1 MPAEQL
7 NIKIKLDIDELNSN
21 VRKAKTQLKQ
31 VADTAEHSIPKITT
45 ESNKASRALK
55 DVSEEGGKLKRTLND
70 IGNKAKTSLSG
81 IVGEGNKLTTLF
93 QRLGIA
99 GRAANA
105 GMSVDDT
112 NASLEEMK
120 GTMETIASIDI
131 FGALSTQAS
140 KFARIIDGIKIKKSM
155 KTDLKALCDYYT
167 KTIRMEMADHQL
179 AYEEGYLD
187 DDEARE
193 WGDAIV
199 DKVKKAQRAYKQATD
214 QMKAATKAV
223 RMEVSK
229 LTSTFITL
237 TTAIVGVVLPIN
249 ALSVSKMAAEID
261 VAAQRAG
268 FSAQAYQEW
277 SYVLDR
283 AGVEA
288 GELVEV
294 MKTLTESQVDVIGG
308 SKDMIAAYEQ
318 LGISAAEVASL
329 NQQQLWERTIAAL
342 QNMENATMR
351 NAVAYQ
357 IFGEDAAK
365 LTTVFN
371 MNNQQTQSLIST
383 YNALGATMSADLI
396 KKSNQ
401 LQAAVVSLKAAWQG
415 LRNTLAQAVIP
426 AVVAVVNVLTKAIII
441 VNTFLQVIFGL
452 DLSPAINNM
461 NAGFSAGSG
470 AADDYADSVGGA
482 AGALEKLRRATMG
495 FDELNKLPG
504 QDSGSGGGSGGSGGS
519 FGGGGGI
526 SMPTTS
532 VFDEATNDLVAFREK
547 VMDFMEKWKTQ
558 LQIVAGALGGLTIAG
573 LLGSFGNL
581 IGLGDEFLGIIS
593 SIKQTAGAVITIT
606 LQYMAVNE
614 FLDNYLDGEG
624 FKNWIYAALSTAL
637 GSLILW
643 SMWGATGLAIGLGI
657 TAFVSLDA
665 IFENGGITNIES
677 GVVALTGIATAI
689 AAISFA
695 WKGLGMSAIIA
706 NIGAFI
712 ALLKEG
718 NSIGSVLAATFPKV
732 AGVVASI
739 GTAFSSATG
748 YISGAV
754 KAVGT
759 FLGSLSGST
768 VAIAVAA
775 IAAIASTA
783 YYLYENWETVVGVVK
798 RFFELSI
805 APKLEEIKQRWEE
818 IKTAL
823 SGMGEAFMNAIP
835 EGARQL
841 LIQVG
846 DWLANLVKQVKDFIE
861 QTSLLSVVATV
872 FEFVGGII
880 AGVVGAVVA
889 PAIAAITELITG
901 LITFITGVVQIISGL
916 VSGLIN
922 LIVGLITGDFAA
934 VVDSV
939 KLIWDGIVNLFKGG
953 YEATIG
959 VVVSFV
965 QGIIDWFVSLW
976 DELVGHSIVPD
987 MINAIVEWF
996 KGMPAKV
1003 FAAVAEFVSGVL
1015 TRVKG
1020 LWTDITTWF
1029 KSNVEP
1035 KFQKSYWMT
1044 KFDTIRQAASEKL
1057 EAAKQLFTSI
1067 WSSITSWFSS
1077 SVAPKFTSTYWATK
1091 FNSIKDGAKTVLNNL
1106 IGIIEKA
1113 ANSIV
1118 GKVNSIS
1125 FTAPSWVP
1133 GYGGK
1138 TIGFNLKTISIPRLA
1153 NGGITTGSTIANIG
1167 EKGTEMV
1174 LPLTGTQGSA
1184 WMDMLAD
1191 KIASRNQTPS
1201 KIVLSVDG
1209 RELGWAAINNIN
1221 GITAQTGGLQL
1232 VL

>member
-7 NIKIKLDIDELNSN
+7 NIKIKFDISDLTTG
-21 VRKAKTQLKQ
+21 VRKAKTKLGEIATSAKQ
-31 VADTAEHSIPKITT
+31 NIPHINTESKKASKSLVDVSEAGSKVKKTLDSIGSKAKSSLSSLTT
-45 ESNKASRALK
+45 ESGKITSAFQKMGLASRA
-55 DVSEEGGKLKRTLND
+55 
-70 IGNKAKTSLSG
+70 A
-81 IVGEGNKLTTLF
+81 
-93 QRLGIA
+93 Q
-99 GRAANA
+99 A
-105 GMSVDDT
+105 GMTAEGT
-112 NASLEEMK
+112 NASLEDMK
-120 GTMETIASIDI
+120 NTMESIARIDF
-131 FGALSTQAS
+131 FGALAAQSHRFTDVFANLGTEIKETTQLL
-140 KFARIIDGIKIKKSM
+140 KFQNHVQRNAAKVADALRGSMEEYGYSQDQINQAIERANARIERHQRIVRTKL
-155 KTDLKALCDYYT
+155 TAAYKALRLE
-167 KTIRMEMADHQL
+167 IS
-179 AYEEGYLD
+179 
-187 DDEARE
+187 
-193 WGDAIV
+193 
-199 DKVKKAQRAYKQATD
+199 KV
-214 QMKAATKAV
+214 V
-223 RMEVSK
+223 
-229 LTSTFITL
+229 STFITL
-237 TTAIVGVVLPIN
+237 SSAIFAVLLPIN
-249 ALSVSKMAAEID
+249 AFGVSKMAHDID

-268 FSAQAYQEW
+268 FSAQSFQEW
-277 SYVLDR
+277 TYVLDR

-288 GELVEV
+288 GELGEI
-294 MKTLTESQVDVIGG
+294 MKTLTESQVDVING

-329 NQQQLWERTIAAL
+329 NQEQLWNRTIAAL
-342 QNMENATMR
+342 QNVENATLR
-351 NAVAYQ
+351 NAIAHQ
-357 IFGEDAAK
+357 IFSEDASK
-365 LTTVFN
+365 LATVFN
-371 MNNQQTQSLIST
+371 MTNQQTAHLIAT

-396 KKSNQ
+396 KKSNM
-401 LQAAVVSLKAAWQG
+401 LQASVTNLRAAWQG

-461 NAGFSAGSG
+461 NAGFSGGAG

-495 FDELNKLPG
+495 FDELNKLPS
-504 QDSGSGGGSGGSGGS
+504 QDTGSGGGGSGSGGGS

-526 SMPTTS
+526 SMPTNS
-532 VFDEATNDLVAFREK
+532 VFDEATNDLIAFREK
-547 VMDFMEKWKTQ
+547 VTAFMEKWKTQ
-558 LQIVAGALGGLTIAG
+558 LQVIAGALGALTLGGII
-573 LLGSFGNL
+573 GSFGNV
-581 IGLGDEFLGIIS
+581 IGLGENFLGIIQ
-593 SIKQTAGAVITIT
+593 SIKQTAGAVITVT

-643 SMWGATGLAIGLGI
+643 SMWGGTGLAIGLGI

-665 IFENGGITNIES
+665 IFEEGGITNVETA
-677 GVVALTGIATAI
+677 VVALTGVATAI
-689 AAISFA
+689 AAISLA
-695 WKGLGMSAIIA
+695 WKSLGISAILG

-712 ALLKEG
+712 ALLREG
-718 NSIGSVLAATFPKV
+718 NSLASVMAAAFPKLTGILSGIGAALGGAFKAASGFVGALTSGSVATIAAV
-732 AGVVASI
+732 
-739 GTAFSSATG
+739 
-748 YISGAV
+748 
-754 KAVGT
+754 
-759 FLGSLSGST
+759 
-768 VAIAVAA
+768 VAA
-775 IAAIASTA
+775 IASAA
-783 YYLYENWETVVGVVK
+783 YYLYENWELVKSVVA
-798 RFFELSI
+798 RFFELNI
-805 APKLEEIKQRWEE
+805 APKLEEIKTRWEE

-823 SGMGEAFMNAIP
+823 ATMGDAFMNAIP

-841 LIQVG
+841 LINVG
-846 DWLANLVKQVKDFIE
+846 SWLANLVKQVKDFIE
-861 QTSLLSVVATV
+861 QTNLLSVVATV
-872 FEFVGGII
+872 FEFIGGVIS
-880 AGVVGAVVA
+880 GVVGTVIAPTISAV
-889 PAIAAITELITG
+889 IQLISG
-901 LITFITGVVQIISGL
+901 LVTFVTGVVQIISGL

-922 LIVGLITGDFAA
+922 LIVGLFTGDFSKALE
-934 VVDSV
+934 SV

-953 YEATIG
+953 YDATIG

-1003 FAAVAEFVSGVL
+1003 FAAVAEFVSGVI
-1015 TRVKG
+1015 TRVKQ

-1029 KSNVEP
+1029 KSNVAP
-1035 KFQKSYWMT
+1035 KFEKSYWMT
-1044 KFDTIRQAASEKL
+1044 KFDTIRQAANEKL

-1067 WSSITSWFSS
+1067 WSSITSWFSTNVS
-1077 SVAPKFTSTYWATK
+1077 PKFTATYWATK
-1091 FNSIKDGAKTVLNNL
+1091 FNSIKDGAKSVLNSL
-1106 IGIIEKA
+1106 IGIIESA

-1125 FTAPSWVP
+1125 FKAPDWVP
-1133 GYGGK
+1133 KYGGK

-1191 KIASRNQTPS
+1191 KIASRNQAPS

-1221 GITAQTGGLQL
+1221 GITEQTGGLQL

>member
-112 NASLEEMK
+112 NTSLEEMK

-199 DKVKKAQRAYKQATD
+199 DKVKKAQKAYKQATD

-223 RMEVSK
+223 RLEISK
-229 LTSTFITL
+229 LTSTIITL
-237 TTAIVGVVLPIN
+237 STAIIGVVLPIN

-452 DLSPAINNM
+452 DLSPALNNM

-504 QDSGSGGGSGGSGGS
+504 QDDSSGGSGGGSGGS

-677 GVVALTGIATAI
+677 GVVALTGLATAI
-689 AAISFA
+689 AAVSFA
-695 WKGLGMSAIIA
+695 WKGLSKTDVA
-706 NIGAFI
+706 AFF
-712 ALLKEG
+712 ALLWQG
-718 NSIGSVLAATFPKV
+718 NSITSVLAATFPKLANVV
-732 AGVVASI
+732 AGI

-759 FLGSLSGST
+759 FLGGLSGST
-768 VAIAVAA
+768 VAIAVGA
-775 IAAIASTA
+775 IAAIASAA
-783 YYLYENWETVVGVVK
+783 YYLYENWETVVGVAK

-823 SGMGEAFMNAIP
+823 SGMGDAFMNAIP

-841 LIQVG
+841 LIKVG
-846 DWLANLVKQVKDFIE
+846 EWLGNLVQKVKDFIE

-872 FEFVGGII
+872 FEFIGGVI
-880 AGVVGAVVA
+880 AGVVGTVVA
-889 PAIAAITELITG
+889 PSIAAITELITG

-965 QGIIDWFVSLW
+965 QGVIDWFVALW

-987 MINAIVEWF
+987 MINAIIEWF
-996 KGMPAKV
+996 KSMPAKV
-1003 FAAVAEFVSGVL
+1003 FAAVAEFVSGVI

-1020 LWTDITTWF
+1020 LWSDITTWF

-1057 EAAKQLFTSI
+1057 EAAKQLFTTI

-1077 SVAPKFTSTYWATK
+1077 SVAPKFTSSFWAEK
-1091 FNSIKDGAKTVLNNL
+1091 FNSIKDGAKSVLNSL

-1138 TIGFNLKTISIPRLA
+1138 TIGFNLKSISIPRLA

-1221 GITAQTGGLQL
+1221 GITKQTGGLQL

>member
-7 NIKIKLDIDELNSN
+7 NIKINLDTTGLETG
-21 VRKAKTQLKQ
+21 VRKLKAKMGELT
-31 VADTAEHSIPKITT
+31 TAAERSIPKIAT
-45 ESNKASRALK
+45 ESNRASKSLK
-55 DVSEEGGKLKRTLND
+55 NVSEA
-70 IGNKAKTSLSG
+70 GN
-81 IVGEGNKLTTLF
+81 
-93 QRLGIA
+93 
-99 GRAANA
+99 
-105 GMSVDDT
+105 
-112 NASLEEMK
+112 
-120 GTMETIASIDI
+120 
-131 FGALSTQAS
+131 
-140 KFARIIDGIKIKKSM
+140 
-155 KTDLKALCDYYT
+155 
-167 KTIRMEMADHQL
+167 
-179 AYEEGYLD
+179 
-187 DDEARE
+187 
-193 WGDAIV
+193 
-199 DKVKKAQRAYKQATD
+199 KVKKVLDGIGSEAKTNLTKITSESNKITASFQKLGLAGRLAKTGMNVESTTTSLDEMKDTMENIARIDLFSALSAQSERIAGIFSDLKTSSLDYVK
-214 QMKAATKAV
+214 MKVLERRHTRLAAKAV
-223 RMEVSK
+223 KEYTQAINNMTPTQAFTRGQE
-229 LTSTFITL
+229 LIDTL
-237 TTAIVGVVLPIN
+237 DEIDTQVERVTNNVKENFKAIRVEAAKVAKSFVMISSAIVGVLLPIN
-249 ALSVSKMAAEID
+249 ALGISKMAHEVD
-261 VAAQRAG
+261 VASQRVG

-277 SYVLDR
+277 TYVLSR
-283 AGVEA
+283 AGIEA
-288 GELVEV
+288 DELVEV
-294 MKTLTESQVDVIGG
+294 MKTLTEAQIDVIKGE
-308 SKDMIAAYEQ
+308 KEFIAAFEQ
-318 LGISAAEVASL
+318 LGMTQQQVASMS
-329 NQQQLWERTIAAL
+329 QEELWSSTIMAL
-342 QNMENATMR
+342 QNMEDVTMR
-351 NAVAYQ
+351 NVIAQ
-357 IFGEDAAK
+357 RIFEEDMSK
-365 LTTVFN
+365 LAPLFN
-371 MNNQQTQSLIST
+371 LTNQQTHNLIST

-401 LQAAVVSLKAAWQG
+401 LQAAVVNLKAAWQG

-452 DLSPAINNM
+452 DLSPAINSM
-461 NAGFSAGSG
+461 NGGFSAGAG

-482 AGALEKLRRATMG
+482 AGALEKLKRATMG
-495 FDELNKLPG
+495 FDELNKLPS
-504 QDSGSGGGSGGSGGS
+504 QDTGSGGGGSGSGGS

-526 SMPTTS
+526 SMPTNS
-532 VFDEATNDLVAFREK
+532 IFDEATNDLVAFRQK

-558 LQIVAGALGGLTIAG
+558 IQVVAAALGGLTVTGII
-573 LLGSFGNL
+573 GSFGKA
-581 IGLGDEFLGIIS
+581 IGLGENFLGIIS
-593 SIKQTAGAVITIT
+593 SIKQAAGAVITVT

-643 SMWGATGLAIGLGI
+643 SMWGGTGLAIGLGI
-657 TAFVSLDA
+657 TAYVSLDA

-677 GVVALTGIATAI
+677 GVVALTGVATAI
-689 AAISFA
+689 AAIALA
-695 WKGLGMSAIIA
+695 WKSLGMSAILA

-712 ALLKEG
+712 SLLWEG
-718 NSIGSVLAATFPKV
+718 NKITGVLAAAFPKV
-732 AGVVASI
+732 ANAVAGI
-739 GTAFSSATG
+739 GTAFGSVTG
-748 YISGAV
+748 YVTGAF

-759 FLGSLSGST
+759 FVGSISGST
-768 VAIAVAA
+768 AA
-775 IAAIASTA
+775 IVVGAITAIASAA
-783 YYLYENWETVVGVVK
+783 YFLYQNWETVCGVVK
-798 RFFELSI
+798 RFFDLTI
-805 APKLEEIKQRWEE
+805 APKLEEIKLRWEE
-818 IKTAL
+818 IKAAL
-823 SGMGEAFMNAIP
+823 ANMGDAFMNAIP

-841 LIQVG
+841 LINVG
-846 DWLANLVKQVKDFIE
+846 EWLANLVKQVKDFIE

-872 FEFVGGII
+872 FEFIGGVI
-880 AGVVGAVVA
+880 ANVVGVVVG
-889 PAIAAITELITG
+889 PAIAALTQIITG
-901 LITFITGVVQIISGL
+901 LVTFITGVVQIISGL

-922 LIVGLITGDFAA
+922 TIVGLITGDFAA

-939 KLIWDGIVNLFKGG
+939 KLIWDGIVNLFRGA
-953 YEATIG
+953 YEVVIG
-959 VVVSFV
+959 LVVSFV
-965 QGIIDWFVSLW
+965 TGIIDWFVALW

-987 MINAIVEWF
+987 MIEAIIEWF
-996 KGMPAKV
+996 KSMPAKV
-1003 FAAVAEFVSGVL
+1003 FAAVAEFVSGVI

-1020 LWTDITTWF
+1020 LWSDITTWF

-1057 EAAKQLFTSI
+1057 EAAKQLFTTI

-1077 SVAPKFTSTYWATK
+1077 SVAPKFTSSFWAEK
-1091 FNSIKDGAKTVLNNL
+1091 FNSIKDGAKSVLNSL

-1221 GITAQTGGLQL
+1221 GITKQTGGLQL

>member
-7 NIKIKLDIDELNSN
+7 NIKIKFDISDLTTG
-21 VRKAKTQLKQ
+21 VKKAKTKLGEIATSAKQ
-31 VADTAEHSIPKITT
+31 NIPHINT
-45 ESNKASRALK
+45 ESKKASKSLV
-55 DVSEEGGKLKRTLND
+55 DVSEAGSKVKKTLDSIGSKAKSGLSSLTTEGGK
-70 IGNKAKTSLSG
+70 IAK
-81 IVGEGNKLTTLF
+81 VF
-93 QRLGIA
+93 QKMGIA
-99 GRAANA
+99 GQTAQT
-105 GMSVDDT
+105 GMSVDET
-112 NASLEEMK
+112 TASLEEMK
-120 GTMETIASIDI
+120 GTMESIARIDF
-131 FGALSTQAS
+131 FGALATQSS
-140 KFARIIDGIKIKKSM
+140 KLTNVFSGVKAAKAMKK
-155 KTDLKALCDYYT
+155 DLKALREGYIT
-167 KTIRMEMADHQL
+167 QIRTEMADFHL
-179 AYEEGYLD
+179 AYDEGYLD
-187 DDEARE
+187 DDEAKE
-193 WGDAIV
+193 WGDDIV
-199 DKVKKAQRAYKQATD
+199 KKVKVAARNYKQATE

-223 RMEVSK
+223 KLEISK
-229 LTSTFITL
+229 LTSAFISL
-237 TTAIVGVVLPIN
+237 SSAIFAVLLPIN
-249 ALSVSKMAAEID
+249 ALGVSKMAAEID

-268 FSAQAYQEW
+268 FSAQSFQEW
-277 SYVLDR
+277 TYVLDR

-288 GELVEV
+288 GELGEI
-294 MKTLTESQVDVIGG
+294 MKTLTESQIEVING

-329 NQQQLWERTIAAL
+329 NQEQLWNRTIAAL
-342 QNMENATMR
+342 QNVENATLR
-351 NAVAYQ
+351 NAIAHQ
-357 IFGEDAAK
+357 IFAEDASK
-365 LTTVFN
+365 LATVFN
-371 MNNQQTQSLIST
+371 MTNQQTAHLIAT

-401 LQAAVVSLKAAWQG
+401 LQAAVVNLRAAWQG

-452 DLSPAINNM
+452 DLTPALNNM
-461 NAGFSAGSG
+461 NAGFSGGAG

-482 AGALEKLRRATMG
+482 ASALDKLRRATMG

-504 QDSGSGGGSGGSGGS
+504 QDQSGGGGSGSGGGS

-526 SMPTTS
+526 SIPTNS

-558 LQIVAGALGGLTIAG
+558 LQVIAAALGALTFGGI
-573 LLGSFGNL
+573 LGSIGNA
-581 IGLGDEFLGIIS
+581 IGLGENFLGVINN
-593 SIKQTAGAVITIT
+593 IKQAAGAVITVT

-643 SMWGATGLAIGLGI
+643 GMWGPTGLAIGLGI

-665 IFENGGITNIES
+665 IFEEGGITNIES
-677 GVVALTGIATAI
+677 AVVALTGVATAI
-689 AAISFA
+689 AAVSIA
-695 WKGLGMSAIIA
+695 WKALGISGIIA
-706 NIGAFI
+706 NIGAFL
-712 ALLKEG
+712 ALLREG
-718 NSIGSVLAATFPKV
+718 NSLGSVMAATFPKL
-732 AGVVASI
+732 AGVVANI
-739 GTAFSSATG
+739 GTAFGSITG
-748 YISGAV
+748 YIGGAI

-759 FLGSLSGST
+759 FVGSISGST
-768 VAIAVAA
+768 VAIVVGA
-775 IAAIASTA
+775 IAAIASAA

-805 APKLEEIKQRWEE
+805 APKLEEIKTRWEE

-823 SGMGEAFMNAIP
+823 AGMGEAFMNAIP

-841 LIQVG
+841 LINVG
-846 DWLANLVKQVKDFIE
+846 NWLANLVKQVKDFIE
-861 QTSLLSVVATV
+861 QTNLLTVVASV
-872 FEFVGGII
+872 FEFIGGVI
-880 AGVVGAVVA
+880 AGVVGVVVA
-889 PAIAAITELITG
+889 PAIAGLTELITG
-901 LITFITGVVQIISGL
+901 LVTFITGVVQIISGL
-916 VSGLIN
+916 VTGLIN
-922 LIVGLITGDFAA
+922 TIVGLITGDFAA
-934 VVDSV
+934 VMESV
-939 KLIWDGIVNLFKGG
+939 RLIWDGIVNLFRGG

-1003 FAAVAEFVSGVL
+1003 FTAVAEFVTGVI
-1015 TRVKG
+1015 TRVKQ
-1020 LWTDITTWF
+1020 LWTDITSWF
-1029 KSNVEP
+1029 NSNVAP
-1035 KFQKSYWMT
+1035 KFTKEYWTT
-1044 KFDTIRQAASEKL
+1044 KFDTIKQAANEKL
-1057 EAAKQLFTSI
+1057 EALKQLFTTV
-1067 WSSITSWFSS
+1067 WSAITSWFSANVS
-1077 SVAPKFTSTYWATK
+1077 PKFTATYWATK
-1091 FNSIKDGAKTVLNNL
+1091 FNSIKDGAKTVLNSL
-1106 IGIIEKA
+1106 ISVIEGA

-1133 GYGGK
+1133 KYGGK

-1153 NGGITTGSTIANIG
+1153 EGGITTGSTLANIG

-1191 KIASRNQTPS
+1191 KIASRNQAPS

-1221 GITAQTGGLQL
+1221 GITEQTGGLQL
-1232 VL
+1232 VI